1 MNQRERAGIPKPRK
15 LGIDDVEWWVDEK
28 GCKSKKMEFDLYSGL
43 GSIPDCKCA
52 DSNVSLIMVW
62 PEPVFEKVAN
72 SALGMI
78 SLYIPGIYNYLILPR
93 QLRSVERG
101 LYMPTD
107 PTKSLIRV
115 HRVEAINSG
124 SNLIRPENIDQNFSL
139 KLDMTKILEGHLGVQ
154 VVWQPFDIPKPED
167 ANQMMIDMVE
177 AGLCFIPVVGP
188 LASNCFGLF
197 MDIVN
202 NPDAF
207 KEANPF
213 EMSGYLLGDAAAAA
227 EGIADGLP
235 KYSKAG
241 KIAGFLG
248 KIGGALTKISNPNMG
263 K

>member
-1 MNQRERAGIPKPRK
+1 
-15 LGIDDVEWWVDEK
+15 
-28 GCKSKKMEFDLYSGL
+28 
-43 GSIPDCKCA
+43 
-52 DSNVSLIMVW
+52 
-62 PEPVFEKVAN
+62 
-72 SALGMI
+72 MI

-101 LYMPTD
+101 LFMPTD
-107 PTKSLIRV
+107 PTKSLIRI
-115 HRVEAINSG
+115 HEREAVNSG
-124 SNLIRPENIDQNFSL
+124 SNLLSPKYIEQKMSL
-139 KLDMTKILEGHLGVQ
+139 KLDMTKILEGHHGVQ

-167 ANQMMIDMVE
+167 ANQMMIDLFE
-177 AGLCFIPVVGP
+177 AGLCFVPVIGP

-202 NPDAF
+202 NPEAF

-248 KIGGALTKISNPNMG
+248 KIGGALTKMTKPR
-263 K
+263 

>member
-1 MNQRERAGIPKPRK
+1 
-15 LGIDDVEWWVDEK
+15 
-28 GCKSKKMEFDLYSGL
+28 
-43 GSIPDCKCA
+43 
-52 DSNVSLIMVW
+52 
-62 PEPVFEKVAN
+62 
-72 SALGMI
+72 MI

-101 LYMPTD
+101 LFMPQD

-115 HRVEAINSG
+115 HDRGAINSG
-124 SNLIRPENIDQNFSL
+124 STFIKPEYIEQ
-139 KLDMTKILEGHLGVQ
+139 KLSFGIDMTKILEGHFGVQ

-177 AGLCFIPVVGP
+177 AGLCFVPVIGP

-202 NPDAF
+202 NPEAF

-241 KIAGFLG
+241 KIAGFLVM
-248 KIGGALTKISNPNMG
+248 IGGALTKISNPDPG